1 MGDGDEF
8 PHEVGALDEQ
18 PDRSH
23 SALSRRLANLEQML
37 GAGAAR
43 ASPAWRRRTHGEHRW
58 PAAVAVLTAI
68 VLQLTLPSDLT
79 VGPRWLMPSIEGVL
93 FAVLVIANPARINRE
108 SRLLRLLSIALV
120 AAVSAAT
127 AWSAAALAVE
137 ILTGE
142 TPDAPV
148 LLLHGA
154 AVWLLNVIVF
164 ALWYWEADRGGPA
177 ARAAATR
184 PYPDFLFAEMSVP
197 SLVRPD
203 WEPAFVDYLYLSFTN
218 ATAFSPTD
226 TMPLTRWAKVTMMAQ
241 ATVSLVTVALVVA
254 RAINILT

>member
-1 MGDGDEF
+1 MSEGAGIPHDADES
-8 PHEVGALDEQ
+8 
-18 PDRSH
+18 DRSH
-23 SALSRRLANLEQML
+23 TALSRRLASLEQML
-37 GAGAAR
+37 GAEAAR
-43 ASPAWRRRTHGEHRW
+43 VLPAWRRRTHGEHRW
-58 PAAVAVLTAI
+58 PAALAVFTAI
-68 VLQLTLPSDLT
+68 GLQWTLPTDLT
-79 VGPRWLMPSIEGVL
+79 PGPRWLMPGIEIVL
-93 FAVLVIANPARINRE
+93 FAVLVIANPTRINRE
-108 SRLLRLLSIALV
+108 SKALRLLGIALV
-120 AAVSAAT
+120 AVVSAAT

-154 AVWLLNVIVF
+154 AVWLLNVIAF

-197 SLVRPD
+197 SLVPPD

-226 TMPLTRWAKVTMMAQ
+226 TMPLTKWAKLTMMGQ
-241 ATVSLVTVALVVA
+241 AAVSLVTVALVVA
-254 RAINILT
+254 RAVNILT

>member
-1 MGDGDEF
+1 MGEGAEI
-8 PHEVGALDEQ
+8 PHDAEDPE
-18 PDRSH
+18 RSH
-23 SALSRRLANLEQML
+23 NALSRRLANLEHAV

-43 ASPAWRRRTHGEHRW
+43 VIPAWRRRTHGEPRW
-58 PAAVAVLTAI
+58 PAALAVLTAI
-68 VLQLTLPSDLT
+68 GLQLSLPSDLT
-79 VGPRWLMPSIEGVL
+79 IGPRPLMPAIEGLL
-93 FAVLVIANPARINRE
+93 FTVLVIANPTRINRE
-108 SRLLRLLSIALV
+108 SKALRLLGIALV
-120 AAVSAAT
+120 AVVSAAT

-184 PYPDFLFAEMSVP
+184 PYPDFLFAEMSAP
-197 SLVRPD
+197 SLVKPD

-218 ATAFSPTD
+218 ASAFSPTD
-226 TMPLTRWAKVTMMAQ
+226 TMPLTRWAKLTMMGQ
-241 ATVSLVTVALVVA
+241 AVVSLVTVALVVA
-254 RAINILT
+254 RAVNILT